1 MNLHC
6 RKHQDQIF
14 VSGDTYPHRQSFKS
28 LGGRF
33 CWKTKSWVFPFSQGE
48 WDQVRKL
55 CSDLQGN
62 ISLAEDLPGEFG
74 SEAESAYRSSHT
86 SQPVAQ
92 AITARESAVAEVSF
106 VSREEPDDELGYRGQ
121 DRPKES
127 DQGLAEK
134 IYGISELSS
143 MVADKITRSFRSPI
157 WIVGEIQNHS
167 VKNGHHYLS
176 LAEPNQHSPRL
187 ATTINACLWRDRYG
201 ELKAKLTGDLLARL
215 LKDGMKI
222 KIYARLNLY
231 RRRNHLSLEICDI
244 DPDFTE
250 GEIAL
255 ARQKLLADLQKQ
267 GLLHRQKALHLPLF
281 PFQIGLITAEGSRAY
296 SDFVHQLSEKS
307 CGLEI
312 QFVSASMQGQRT
324 SREVRVALSHLEK
337 RQVDL
342 VVITRGGGSMADL
355 HWFNDRELA
364 YAITRCKVP
373 VVAAIGHHDDECVV
387 QDVAYKALK
396 TPTATAEYILS
407 LFSHIAA
414 RLEEAGRRSVALLT
428 DSFDREQQRLQR
440 LEELFKYEITSCIHH
455 WQNHLSQTAHKLM
468 SLSSEAIYQHHQD
481 LTSLEQRWVFAADRC
496 ASDVQSQI
504 TALIHALFDQ
514 TREQLSSRHQ
524 ELLELDKR
532 FQAADPLP
540 WVEAGWAMVFK
551 DGRRVCSVGE
561 MGAGD
566 NIDLKLRGG
575 QISAVVSQ
583 VEPEKKSSRGKSAK
597 TKQVKQTKQTKQT
610 KKDNKAKMP

>member
-6 RKHQDQIF
+6 RKHQNQIF

-33 CWKTKSWVFPFSQGE
+33 CWKSKSWVFPFSEGE
-48 WDQVRKL
+48 WDQVQKL
-55 CSDLQGN
+55 CSDLQGK
-62 ISLAEDLPGEFG
+62 SSYPEEPRSQAGLAHL
-74 SEAESAYRSSHT
+74 AHT
-86 SQPVAQ
+86 SQPVSMAL
-92 AITARESAVAEVSF
+92 TAGETAVAEVSF
-106 VSREEPDDELGYRGQ
+106 IAGHEPANEWQGLRE
-121 DRPKES
+121 RPHENT
-127 DQGLAEK
+127 DQGLTEK

-143 MVADKITRSFRSPI
+143 MVADQITRSFRSPI

-201 ELKAKLTGDLLARL
+201 ELKAKLTEDLLAKL

-267 GLLHRQKALHLPLF
+267 GLIHRQKALHLPLF
-281 PFQIGLITAEGSRAY
+281 PFHIGLITAEGSRAY

-312 QFVSASMQGQRT
+312 EFVSASMQGART
-324 SREVRVALSHLEK
+324 SSEVRAALSYLEE

-364 YAITRCKVP
+364 YAITGCKVP

-407 LFSHIAA
+407 LFSHIAT
-414 RLEEAGRRSVALLT
+414 RIEEAGRRSVSLLT

-440 LEELFKYEITSCIHH
+440 LEERFKYEITGCIHH
-455 WQNHLSQTAHKLM
+455 WQNHLSQVAHKLM
-468 SLSSEAIYQHHQD
+468 SLSAEAIHQHHQD
-481 LTSLEQRWVFAADRC
+481 LTSLEQRWVFAADGC
-496 ASDVQSQI
+496 VSEAESQI

-514 TREQLSSRHQ
+514 AREQLSSCNQ
-524 ELLELDKR
+524 ELRELDTR
-532 FQAADPLP
+532 FQTADPLP

-551 DGRRVCSVGE
+551 EGRRVRSVGE
-561 MGAGD
+561 LGAGD
-566 NIDLKLRGG
+566 DIDLRLSGG

-583 VEPEKKSSRGKSAK
+583 VELEEAKEAKEAKEKRPMRAK
-597 TKQVKQTKQTKQT
+597 TKKIKEVKHR
-610 KKDNKAKMP
+610 KKDKKGKLP